1 MIRFLIALYIFVVAL
16 FAVAFTLVIAK
27 ATSMFKSKHPGF
39 VGEKMFWADKVNS
52 IMKLVLMMLC
62 PLLNM
67 VFAYT
72 VIVKYDELC
81 VEIVQSMENR
91 YQLNTK

>member
-1 MIRFLIALYIFVVAL
+1 MN
-16 FAVAFTLVIAK
+16 T
-27 ATSMFKSKHPGF
+27 
-39 VGEKMFWADKVNS
+39 

-72 VIVKYDELC
+72 VIVKFDELC

>member
-16 FAVAFTLVIAK
+16 FAVAFTLIIAK

>member
-1 MIRFLIALYIFVVAL
+1 MIKFLIALYIFVVAL

-27 ATSMFKSKHPGF
+27 ATSMFKRKHPGF
-39 VGEKMFWADKVNS
+39 VSEKMFWADRANT
-52 IMKLVLMMLC
+52 IMKLVLMMVC

-72 VIVKYDELC
+72 LIAKYDELC